1 MTLDSLSIPSLGP
14 AKADPG
20 LSGVSATASVRRIDP
35 DARDRSNRQQ
45 EAKPKRDSEASAQ
58 ELDTARSVLE
68 RHFNS
73 DSTRLQFR
81 IDADSEQ
88 LVVSLID
95 SESGDV
101 LRQIPSEEVLKL
113 ARALKSGG
121 TQGGTVPLIE
131 QRA

>member
-1 MTLDSLSIPSLGP
+1 MKLDSLSIPSLGSV
-14 AKADPG
+14 KADPG

-35 DARDRSNRQQ
+35 NARDGSSRQQ
-45 EAKPKRDSEASAQ
+45 EAAPNQDAEASAQ
-58 ELDTARSVLE
+58 ELDAARSVLE
-68 RHFNS
+68 RHFTS

-95 SESGDV
+95 SDSGDV

-121 TQGGTVPLIE
+121 NQGGTVPLIE